1 MDIDFALQTADIDSH
16 LARQIGTMNVEPLHL
31 AV

>member
-1 MDIDFALQTADIDSH
+1 MDIDFAFQTADIGSH
-16 LARQIGTMNVEPLHL
+16 LARQIGTVNVGPLHL